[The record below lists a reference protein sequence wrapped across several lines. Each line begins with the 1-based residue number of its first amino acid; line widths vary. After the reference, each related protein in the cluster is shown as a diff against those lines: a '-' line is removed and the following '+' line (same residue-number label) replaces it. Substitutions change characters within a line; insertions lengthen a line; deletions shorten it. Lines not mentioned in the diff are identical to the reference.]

1 MSESKQP
8 EQQLETLD
16 YFRRVADEW
25 RLKAEGGIP
34 AAVNVIQLRSA
45 CVLEAASR
53 HRPRRALDVGCG
65 TGELVCELARLGIES
80 VGVDF
85 SPEMIA
91 LARDKAAAL
100 GLNGASFQVCSI
112 FDYDDQ
118 QRFDLISAS
127 GFIEYISHEELTRFL
142 ALAARLLNPG
152 GSLVIGSRNRL
163 FNLFSMNEYT
173 ELERAVG
180 SVDRLLDE
188 SLRLTRAA
196 TLSEFAASAAGL
208 ADLPSVAQHPR
219 TGIDVSVRHQYTP
232 AELIRLF
239 AAAGFTSETLW
250 PVHYHG
256 LPPARARQLPDL
268 HAAIA
273 SRVHETC
280 FEDHAL
286 VPWASSFVLHA
297 RRT

>member
-1 MSESKQP
+1 VANQQP

-65 TGELVCELARLGIES
+65 TGELVCELAGLGIEA

-91 LARDKAAAL
+91 LAREKAAAL
-100 GLNGASFQVCSI
+100 GLTNASFKVCSI
-112 FDYDDQ
+112 FDYQDPD
-118 QRFDLISAS
+118 RFDLISAS
-127 GFIEYISHEELTRFL
+127 GFIEYISHDELTHFL
-142 ALAARLLNPG
+142 ALAARLLNHG

-173 ELERAVG
+173 DLERELG

-188 SLRLTRAA
+188 CLRLARAA

-208 ADLPSVAQHPR
+208 GELPGVAEHPR
-219 TGIDVSVRHQYTP
+219 TGIAVAVRHQYTP
-232 AELIRLF
+232 AELIHRF
-239 AAAGFTSETLW
+239 ASAGFASETLW

-256 LPPARARQLPDL
+256 LPPARARELPDV

-280 FEDHAL
+280 FRDHAI